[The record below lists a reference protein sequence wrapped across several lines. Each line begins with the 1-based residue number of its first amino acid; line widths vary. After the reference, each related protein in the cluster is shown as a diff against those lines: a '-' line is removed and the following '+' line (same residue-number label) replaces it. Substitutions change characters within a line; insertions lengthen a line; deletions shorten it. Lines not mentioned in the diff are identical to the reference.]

1 MKKDIKIIKFEP
13 KQKDILTNE
22 EIMKV
27 FSGLI
32 RLIQKSAEFSAGEK
46 VKTQIDYYNKRLN
59 ETTLELNKRT
69 GQVNELL
76 KLNEDL
82 LKQLN
87 GK

>member
-59 ETTLELNKRT
+59 ETTLELNKRI

>member
-1 MKKDIKIIKFEP
+1 
-13 KQKDILTNE
+13 
-22 EIMKV
+22 MKV
-27 FSGLI
+27 FGGLI
-32 RLIQKSAEFSAGEK
+32 RLIQKSAEFNAGEK

-82 LKQLN
+82 IKQLN